1 MSVLAEHILELH
13 RSLTRA
19 RIPHAFGGALALAYC
34 TEQARGTI
42 DIDINVFI
50 EPGDVPRLR
59 SALPKGVRVTATV
72 AKQLVRDGQ
81 ARALWDRIPVDLFL
95 NTTDFHRQAAARV
108 AWHSFGGQPLPFLA
122 CNDLAVFKAFFAR
135 TKDWADL
142 EEMQHTGLLDVTAVC
157 SVLAE
162 YLGPDDERIARLRS
176 LPH

>member
-1 MSVLAEHILELH
+1 MSILAEHIVELH
-13 RSLTRA
+13 RSLARA
-19 RIPHAFGGALALAYC
+19 RIPHAFGGALALAFC

-50 EPGDVPRLR
+50 EPDDVPRLR
-59 SALPKGVRVTATV
+59 SALPDGVRLTATV
-72 AKQLVRDGQ
+72 AKQLVQDGQ

-108 AWHSFGGQPLPFLA
+108 TWHSFSGRSLPFLA

-142 EEMQHTGLLDVTAVC
+142 EEMQRAGLLDIVAVS
-157 SVLAE
+157 SVLAA

-176 LPH
+176 LLH